1 MSFRPTRRTIL
12 GSVAATLVDLPFAR
26 AQAPAP
32 SEPRVLEVRP
42 GEIALQ
48 GEGARTPAFTYDG
61 TVPGP
66 LLRAKAGEEVRL
78 RLVNKLDQPTS
89 LHWHGLR
96 GFNAM
101 DGVGDLTQKPVAPG
115 QSFDIA
121 FKAIDPGFMLYRP
134 ATLPHSP
141 EQIAKGLAGVLIVD
155 EPQSPDVD
163 AEHVLLFQDWTL
175 DAKGAVA
182 GPFETGAPE
191 GRIGTLLTAMG
202 KAVPFSERAAPGA
215 RVRLRIGNAASA
227 RIMIVA
233 FDGARPK
240 IIAIDGQPCDPF
252 EPVRLTIPV
261 APGARFDLLMDL
273 PAEEN
278 KQVRLIL
285 RDPMQA
291 SPDRDLAMWTAKGAA
306 AKTRPPIASLP
317 LNSLLPAEIK
327 LGQAKKL
334 ELTLEPPKAGAKDA
348 RWTIGGKARSYADKP
363 LLSVARGT
371 PVSIGFTNKSTVAV
385 PMAVH
390 GHAVRLLHDLD
401 DGWEPY
407 WRNGVI
413 VPPGRAKHVAFLA
426 DTPGKWA
433 LRSDIVEQEAAGL
446 STWFEVT

>member
-1 MSFRPTRRTIL
+1 MSFHPTRRTVL
-12 GSVAATLVDLPFAR
+12 GSVAATLVDLPLAR
-26 AQAPAP
+26 AQTPNS

-42 GEIALQ
+42 GEISLQ
-48 GEGARTPAFTYDG
+48 GEGAKTSALTYG
-61 TVPGP
+61 GMVPGP
-66 LLRAKAGEEVRL
+66 LLRARAGEEVRL

-96 GFNAM
+96 GANAM
-101 DGVGDLTQKPVAPG
+101 DGIGGLSQKPVAPG
-115 QSFDIA
+115 QSFDIS
-121 FKAIDPGFMLYRP
+121 FKATDLGFMLYRP

-155 EPQSPDVD
+155 EPQPPDVD
-163 AEHVLLFQDWTL
+163 AEHLLLFQDWTL
-175 DAKGAVA
+175 DGKGAVA
-182 GPFETGAPE
+182 GPFDTSALE
-191 GRIGTLLTAMG
+191 GRIGTLLTAGG
-202 KAVPFSERAAPGA
+202 KPVPFSEMAAPGA
-215 RVRLRIGNAASA
+215 RVRLRIGNATSA

-252 EPVRLTIPV
+252 EPVRLSIPI

-273 PAEEN
+273 PAEEK
-278 KQVRLIL
+278 KQVKLVL

-291 SPDRDLAMWTAKGAA
+291 APDRDLATWTANGPA
-306 AKTRPPIASLP
+306 AKARPPIASLP
-317 LNSLLPAEIK
+317 LNPLLPAEIR

-348 RWTIGGKARSYADKP
+348 RWTIGGKVRSYADKP
-363 LLSVARGT
+363 LLTVVRGT
-371 PVSIGFTNKSTVAV
+371 PVSIGFTNKSSVAV

-426 DTPGKWA
+426 DAPGKWA

-446 STWFEVT
+446 SAWFEVS